1 MKDDIALRL
10 GTIALIGGGRMGE
23 AIVSGLVNG
32 ALFDPDSII
41 IAETMEER
49 REYLEAT
56 YGVACVD
63 DGARIKHPTTCLIA
77 VKPQVFKSV
86 AAHLVASESFDPLRV
101 ISIAAGI
108 TTATIQEF
116 FPKAAVIRV
125 MPNTPLMVS
134 AGMSAVATAEGTL
147 PSEGELVRELFSLI
161 GEAVVLDES
170 LINAATA
177 INGSG
182 PAYFARFVLEL
193 ACAGVR
199 VGLDPTDSLLL
210 ARQTMAGTARL
221 LEFGDM
227 SPEALIAAVASPGG
241 TTEAALASFN
251 ETGLAQ
257 TIDSAVQAA
266 VKRAEELA

>member
-1 MKDDIALRL
+1 MTEDIAYRL

-23 AIVSGLVNG
+23 AIISGLVNG
-32 ALFDPDSII
+32 ALFDPGSII
-41 IAETMEER
+41 VAEALEER
-49 REYLEAT
+49 RAYLEDT

-63 DGARIKHPTTCLIA
+63 DGARIKHPTTCLLA
-77 VKPQVFKSV
+77 VKPQVFRHV
-86 AAHLVASESFDPLRV
+86 AAHLAASEGFDPLRV

-108 TTATIQEF
+108 TTATIQQF
-116 FPKAAVIRV
+116 FPDAAVIRV

-134 AGMSAVATAEGTL
+134 AGMSVVATAEGTL

-161 GEAVVLDES
+161 GEAIVLDES

-182 PAYFARFVLEL
+182 PAYFARFLLEL
-193 ACAGVR
+193 AHAGVR
-199 VGLDPTDSLLL
+199 VGLDPDDSLLL

-227 SPEALIAAVASPGG
+227 SPEQLIVAVASPGG
-241 TTEAALASFN
+241 TTEAALKSFDESDLSTVVN
-251 ETGLAQ
+251 T
-257 TIDSAVQAA
+257 AVQAA